1 MSDRCMINCIS
12 VESRILSAPQKRI
25 LRDAVGDT
33 GKPIFVHYG
42 TALSDETH
50 GHLFVVEQ
58 GEVRCFV
65 TTLAKARTIVKR
77 AAA

>member
-1 MSDRCMINCIS
+1 MSDRCMIDCIS
-12 VESRILSAPQKRI
+12 VKSRILSAAQKRI
-25 LRDAVGDT
+25 LRDAVSDT

-50 GHLFVVEQ
+50 GHLFLIER
-58 GEVRCFV
+58 GEVRCFA